1 MSSPPINAGLPPV
14 PSSPTPAPAVPP
26 ARADV
31 PRAPAVT
38 QSPEVSVPKVELPP
52 IPKAEIQVDVEK
64 LKAQLQEAI
73 ARMNEAV
80 KDGGRGLSFSMD
92 KTVGGPV
99 VVVKNVS
106 TGEVIRQIPNEE
118 AVKTAHD
125 IERFRSVFINKLV

>member
-1 MSSPPINAGLPPV
+1 VAK
-14 PSSPTPAPAVPP
+14 
-26 ARADV
+26 
-31 PRAPAVT
+31 
-38 QSPEVSVPKVELPP
+38 SPEVSVPKVELPP
-52 IPKAEIQVDVEK
+52 IPKAEIQVDVQK

-73 ARMNEAV
+73 VKMNEAV
-80 KDGGRGLSFSMD
+80 KDGGRGLSFSVD
-92 KTVGGPV
+92 KAVGGPV